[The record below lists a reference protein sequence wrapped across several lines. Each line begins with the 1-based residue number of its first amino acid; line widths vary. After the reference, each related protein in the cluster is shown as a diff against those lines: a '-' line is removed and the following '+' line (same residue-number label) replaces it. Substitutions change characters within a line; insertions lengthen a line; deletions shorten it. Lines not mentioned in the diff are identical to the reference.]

1 MGGQQFIFGQFYFLT
16 CLGTFPNMILFPARK
31 NAFFGNLGIF
41 GTINTKLQY
50 CGTLSFDF
58 GEK

>member
-16 CLGTFPNMILFPARK
+16 CLDTFPNMIFFPARK

-41 GTINTKLQY
+41 GTINTKLQ
-50 CGTLSFDF
+50 
-58 GEK
+58 